1 MFRCNYKDFSAN
13 LSMSDLFHVPQDLVY
28 PVTTGAVYYQ
38 PNMRNEH
45 ILVGGWMTG
54 RCFQNNG
61 IKYDN
66 MIRFDNKK
74 EYNVTMTCL
83 PRKEYTVYPVYGYDA
98 QNKRML
104 FFDTK
109 AGTTASNQTAAKYNV
124 GDLSAYDAL
133 YLGQTAEGVTLLAK
147 EGGSF
152 KALVMK
158 LYKYAEIP
166 SATDIGKAIY
176 DLGNPVAMNEAKYFA
191 TNSLGNAIYYAT
203 DDAVYAGSMEGMASA
218 KMQWQPEAGEKITG
232 LKVYGTE
239 YNMTGGTHYMSNV
252 NNPDAEA
259 SQGSADHLLLI
270 TTYNESTKEG
280 KVTAVPIKHVN
291 VGELETNKKYHVV
304 LNGFGRIL
312 GVYKQISE

>member
-1 MFRCNYKDFSAN
+1 
-13 LSMSDLFHVPQDLVY
+13 
-28 PVTTGAVYYQ
+28 
-38 PNMRNEH
+38 
-45 ILVGGWMTG
+45 
-54 RCFQNNG
+54 
-61 IKYDN
+61 
-66 MIRFDNKK
+66 
-74 EYNVTMTCL
+74 
-83 PRKEYTVYPVYGYDA
+83 
-98 QNKRML
+98 
-104 FFDTK
+104 
-109 AGTTASNQTAAKYNV
+109 
-124 GDLSAYDAL
+124 
-133 YLGQTAEGVTLLAK
+133 
-147 EGGSF
+147 
-152 KALVMK
+152 
-158 LYKYAEIP
+158 
-166 SATDIGKAIY
+166 
-176 DLGNPVAMNEAKYFA
+176 
-191 TNSLGNAIYYAT
+191 
-203 DDAVYAGSMEGMASA
+203 MASA